1 MLDPRWNTFLV
12 LCDTMNYT
20 RAAQQL
26 CLTQPAVTHHI
37 QYLEAHYGCRLFSYE
52 GKVLRLTDAGMRLRE
67 FTRSMAYNSRKIE
80 QAMAEEA
87 PVRVRMGTSKTIG
100 EYVIAPKVANFL
112 RTHPQ
117 AKFSLWV
124 DNTQTLLRALE
135 AGQLDFVL
143 VEGFFERSRY
153 ETRLFRREA
162 FFGVCPAGHRFAA
175 RTVSVEELQAER
187 LILREA
193 GSGTRAVFEEAL
205 RRQNRTLQSF
215 SKVTDVSDFSAIK
228 ALVAAGLGVSFLYAP
243 VAEREL
249 AQGSLARFELEDT
262 PMSGA
267 FYFAC
272 LKENLFTHT
281 WAEWLR

>member
-52 GKVLRLTDAGMRLRE
+52 GKVLHLTDAGARLRD
-67 FTRSMAYNSRKIE
+67 FTRSMAYNSNKIE
-80 QAMAEEA
+80 QEMAARA
-87 PVRVRMGTSKTIG
+87 PVCLRMGTSKTIG
-100 EYVIAPKVANFL
+100 EYVIAPKIAAFL
-112 RTHPQ
+112 RAHPQ
-117 AKFSLWV
+117 AKFSLAV
-124 DNTQTLLRALE
+124 DNTQTLLHSLE
-135 AGQLDFVL
+135 TGRLDFVL

-153 ETRLFRREA
+153 DTRLFRKEA
-162 FFGVCPAGHRFAA
+162 FFGICAPGHRFAG
-175 RTVSVEELQAER
+175 RTVPAEELKKER
-187 LILREA
+187 LLLREA
-193 GSGTRAVFEEAL
+193 GSGTRAVFEDAL
-205 RRQNRTLQSF
+205 HRQNHTLGSF
-215 SKVTDVSDFSAIK
+215 PNVADISDFSAIK

-243 VAEREL
+243 VARQEL
-249 AQGSLARFELEDT
+249 AQGALAQFGLKDV

-272 LKENLFTHT
+272 LKDNMFARS
-281 WAEWLR
+281 WAEWLW